1 MLLAHRPTH
10 DFVKLRAE
18 LFRVELLVDLCI
30 AGLATAKWTHDGGG
44 SHEDHGGRTAGAHGQ
59 GLAMTK
65 KRRTYEPRVF
75 DGRLML
81 GGVGAASPMS
91 PPPSFRT
98 RNGYP
103 AATLAAAKG
112 RRP

>member
-1 MLLAHRPTH
+1 
-10 DFVKLRAE
+10 
-18 LFRVELLVDLCI
+18 
-30 AGLATAKWTHDGGG
+30 
-44 SHEDHGGRTAGAHGQ
+44 
-59 GLAMTK
+59 MTK

-103 AATLAAAKG
+103 AADACGGERAAALRIGPLASRACILERNTSQRVRISG
-112 RRP
+112 RKRTGPRLRCRRSFCLS